1 MNDTSKNWLDV
12 LSDGQLFRDW
22 FSLIAHFFLGIAYF
36 TILTVCFSVAIG
48 TSVILVG
55 IPLLLFSLAITRV
68 LARMDRQMMGGLL
81 DTDTPEVADDVDARG
96 ANLGER
102 LGMYLGSATTWRS
115 LVYLFLKM
123 PIGILTFTAAW
134 LILPLL
140 ALEVLILAPLT
151 IDMRLISVRM
161 LHWVAIG
168 THKFSGVLLPADNT
182 KRKRDT
188 SRLENRARDAE
199 NEPGYFIDDDGE
211 IAAYKRFS

>member
-1 MNDTSKNWLDV
+1 MNDRSKNWLDV

-36 TILTVCFSVAIG
+36 TFLSVGFAVALAS
-48 TSVILVG
+48 SVVLVG
-55 IPLLLFSLAITRV
+55 IPLLLFMLATTRI
-68 LARMDRQMMGGLL
+68 LARIDRQVMGALL
-81 DTDTPEVADDVDARG
+81 DTPTAVVADDVDTRG

-102 LGMYLGSATTWRS
+102 LGMYLGSGATWRS
-115 LVYLFLKM
+115 LIYLLLKL
-123 PIGILTFTAAW
+123 PLGIMAFSAAW

-140 ALEVLILAPLT
+140 FIEVLILAPLT

-161 LHWVAIG
+161 LHWIAIG
-168 THKFSGVLLPADNT
+168 THKFSGVLLPSG

-188 SRLENRARDAE
+188 SHLETQEEADPR
-199 NEPGYFIDDDGE
+199 YFIDDDGE

>member
-1 MNDTSKNWLDV
+1 MNDRSKNWLDV

-36 TILTVCFSVAIG
+36 TFLSVGFAVALAS
-48 TSVILVG
+48 SVVLVG
-55 IPLLLFSLAITRV
+55 IPLLLFMLATTRV
-68 LARMDRQMMGGLL
+68 LARIDRQVMGALL
-81 DTDTPEVADDVDARG
+81 DTPTTAVADDVDTRG

-102 LGMYLGSATTWRS
+102 LGMYLGSGATWRS
-115 LVYLFLKM
+115 LIYLLLKL
-123 PIGILTFTAAW
+123 PLGIMTFSAAW

-140 ALEVLILAPLT
+140 FIEVLILAPLT

-168 THKFSGVLLPADNT
+168 THKFSGVLLPSG

-188 SRLENRARDAE
+188 SRLETQEEADPR
-199 NEPGYFIDDDGE
+199 YFIDDDGE

>member
-1 MNDTSKNWLDV
+1 MNTDSKNWLDV
-12 LSDGQLFRDW
+12 LSDGQMFRDW
-22 FSLIAHFFLGIAYF
+22 FSLIAHFFLGIAY
-36 TILTVCFSVAIG
+36 LTFLSAGFAFALG
-48 TSVILVG
+48 TSVILIG
-55 IPLLLFSLAITRV
+55 IPLLLFMLATTRV
-68 LARMDRQMMGGLL
+68 LARIDRQIMGALL
-81 DTDTPEVADDVDARG
+81 DTRTPEVKDDVDTRG

-102 LGMYLGSATTWRS
+102 LGMYLGSGTTWRS
-115 LVYLFLKM
+115 MFYLFLKF
-123 PIGILTFTAAW
+123 PIGLLTISAAF

-168 THKFSGVLLPADNT
+168 THKFSGVLLPTGDG

-188 SRLENRARDAE
+188 SRLESTDA
-199 NEPGYFIDDDGE
+199 EPGYFIDDDGE

>member
-1 MNDTSKNWLDV
+1 MDSSKNWLDV
-12 LSDGQLFRDW
+12 LSDGQMFRDW

-36 TILTVCFSVAIG
+36 IFLSVGFSVAIG

-55 IPLLLFSLAITRV
+55 IPLLLFMLATTRV
-68 LARMDRQMMGGLL
+68 LARIDRQIMGALL
-81 DTDTPEVADDVDARG
+81 DVDTPEVADDVDARG

-102 LGMYLGSATTWRS
+102 LGMYLGSGTTWTS
-115 LVYLFLKM
+115 LIYLFLKM
-123 PIGILTFTAAW
+123 PIGILTFTLSW

-161 LHWVAIG
+161 LHWLAVG
-168 THKFSGVLLPADNT
+168 THKFSGVLLPKDAS

-188 SRLENRARDAE
+188 SRLETRAERAE
-199 NEPGYFIDDDGE
+199 SETGYFIDDDGE
-211 IAAYKRFS
+211 IAAYKHFS